1 LDIGNFSICFLF
13 TIFITF
19 KSLANHKSKV
29 KVQNQIYYF
38 STIQTQH
45 MVSPF
50 IPSQPTYPAVITA
63 ALSTIVVVKIG
74 IDPIIPIGAAP
85 NSVSVIVGPVFVS
98 EDNGTVELAI
108 VVVIGNVVGGG
119 SSGGRF
125 GSTNSCVQY
134 GAIPLHG
141 SLNWQY
147 IHQIK

>member
-1 LDIGNFSICFLF
+1 
-13 TIFITF
+13 
-19 KSLANHKSKV
+19 
-29 KVQNQIYYF
+29 
-38 STIQTQH
+38 

-74 IDPIIPIGAAP
+74 IDPIIPIGADP
-85 NSVSVIVGPVFVS
+85 NSVSVRVGPVFVS

-108 VVVIGNVVGGG
+108 VVVIGNVVG
-119 SSGGRF
+119 GGRF